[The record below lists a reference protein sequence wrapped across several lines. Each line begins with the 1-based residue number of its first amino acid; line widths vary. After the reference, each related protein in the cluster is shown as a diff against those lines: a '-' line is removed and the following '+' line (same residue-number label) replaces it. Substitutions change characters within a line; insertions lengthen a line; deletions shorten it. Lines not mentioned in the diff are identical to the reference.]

1 MVNRSF
7 TNRGFLIGL
16 LYYYLGKDI
25 EAGNNLLIDTIHDPK
40 QIIPFRMAPFV
51 YIGTIATHF
60 FGGSAGREG
69 TALQM
74 AGAIAYQFSKPFR
87 LNSGERAI
95 LIIAAIAAGFVWFSV
110 HLSRC
115 YLWTGSISDR
125 QNKIQCYLSCIFG
138 CYYCRFGNQIIADT
152 PYPLSYQHHS

>member
-1 MVNRSF
+1 MSIKKQKSVSKKFSLSIQVFFRRYPSTLYLLRWLLITLF
-7 TNRGFLIGL
+7 IGTLIGSASAFFLQTLDWATNFRENHLWLIALLPIGGFLIGL

-74 AGAIAYQFSKPFR
+74 AGAIADQFSKPFR
-87 LNSGERAI
+87 LN
-95 LIIAAIAAGFVWFSV
+95 AG
-110 HLSRC
+110 
-115 YLWTGSISDR
+115 
-125 QNKIQCYLSCIFG
+125 
-138 CYYCRFGNQIIADT
+138 
-152 PYPLSYQHHS
+152 